1 MGQTG
6 VDPGLSRSVPSA
18 APAPIVLVPKRAV
31 AEQHG
36 QSFVWVVADG
46 SATRRPVPLGAERID
61 QIEVKSGVVPG
72 EALIVNPP
80 AGLTDRML
88 VRVKGT

>member
-1 MGQTG
+1 M
-6 VDPGLSRSVPSA
+6 S
-18 APAPIVLVPKRAV
+18 
-31 AEQHG
+31 
-36 QSFVWVVADG
+36 
-46 SATRRPVPLGAERID
+46 RRPVTLGAERID

-80 AGLTDRML
+80 AGLADRML